1 MEFSTPSTQRS
12 SSSEGLLFQP
22 GSVRPPLADAADDF
36 ARHLA
41 ENSKQMSERRD
52 DRPVDRREQ
61 RSAAAERTERLKDE
75 PSTRKTAR
83 EERDEE
89 KTKSA
94 DRSEAGAPKAG
105 SGETVIQDAEAA
117 EESASL
123 EHDAAT
129 PDETAETSEDSDSKE
144 AEKESAETAPEDGT
158 DLPLAATQ
166 AIADASMTQTAGKN
180 GIDMGSAT
188 KQAGDAAQQHAAGK
202 SADIRTPEQ
211 TPGTATPDG
220 DEMKASAGNEEVQAK
235 KQSTARNAAQL
246 PAQAQTPA
254 GTAADELAAAGIEEQ
269 QINSPKAE
277 KGLGQEAAER
287 LAEKKSG
294 DKQASAQP
302 SIATAPNTQQPGH
315 NASAAPQPAQPGA
328 ASTIATAPAAN
339 GDIAISSVQQA
350 ASGGNPATI
359 RVGTLPGQT
368 QPTQLPANT
377 IALQMA
383 RNLQKGTNRFDI
395 RLDPPELGR
404 IDVRMEVR
412 KDGHVVAHMTVDR
425 PETLDLLQRD
435 ARALQQALNNAG
447 LQADNDSLNF
457 SLRDQSEESGS
468 RDFANGGGGSGAPG
482 DEIDGET
489 PPAPIYNVNLAA
501 NGGVDIRV

>member
-22 GSVRPPLADAADDF
+22 GSVRPPLTDAADDF

-61 RSAAAERTERLKDE
+61 RSAAAERTERHKDE
-75 PSTRKTAR
+75 PSTRKAAR

-105 SGETVIQDAEAA
+105 SEETTVPDVEAA
-117 EESASL
+117 ADSASL
-123 EHDAAT
+123 EHDAAA
-129 PDETAETSEDSDSKE
+129 PDETAETSEDSNSKG

-158 DLPLAATQ
+158 AQPLAAAQ
-166 AIADASMTQTAGKN
+166 AMADASMTQTAGKS
-180 GIDMGSAT
+180 GIDTGSAA
-188 KQAGDAAQQHAAGK
+188 KQAGDAAQQPAGT
-202 SADIRTPEQ
+202 SADIRTPEH

-220 DEMKASAGNEEVQAK
+220 DEVKAAAGNEEVQAK
-235 KQSTARNAAQL
+235 KQTPARNAAQL
-246 PAQAQTPA
+246 PTQAQASA
-254 GTAADELAAAGIEEQ
+254 GAAADELAAAGIEEQ
-269 QINSPKAE
+269 QINSPKTE
-277 KGLGQEAAER
+277 KGLGQEAAEK

-302 SIATAPNTQQPGH
+302 NIATAPNTQQQPGR
-315 NASAAPQPAQPGA
+315 NTSAAPQPAQPGA
-328 ASTIATAPAAN
+328 TSGIATTPAAN

-350 ASGGNPATI
+350 ANGGNTATI

-457 SLRDQSEESGS
+457 SLRDQSGESGA
-468 RDFANGGGGSGAPG
+468 RDFANGGGGSGASA